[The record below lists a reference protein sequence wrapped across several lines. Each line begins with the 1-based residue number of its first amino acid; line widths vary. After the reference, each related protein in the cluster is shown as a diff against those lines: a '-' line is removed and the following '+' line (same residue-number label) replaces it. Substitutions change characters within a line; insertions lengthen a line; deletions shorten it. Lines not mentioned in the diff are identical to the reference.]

1 MMLCAG
7 SLIIIKKIKVHLSVA
22 VFCITSFHNAP
33 LNSFSLFITQT
44 LPQAFSFVIILHIHL
59 IKNIIMLMT
68 FSYHRNRILHLM
80 QIDSVVDNL
89 HEISELLSW
98 KNKKNISCS
107 LLKILPSMLS
117 DNVSECF
124 G

>member
-1 MMLCAG
+1 M
-7 SLIIIKKIKVHLSVA
+7 A

-59 IKNIIMLMT
+59 IKKIIMLMT

-89 HEISELLSW
+89 HEISGLLSW
-98 KNKKNISCS
+98 KNKKNISYS